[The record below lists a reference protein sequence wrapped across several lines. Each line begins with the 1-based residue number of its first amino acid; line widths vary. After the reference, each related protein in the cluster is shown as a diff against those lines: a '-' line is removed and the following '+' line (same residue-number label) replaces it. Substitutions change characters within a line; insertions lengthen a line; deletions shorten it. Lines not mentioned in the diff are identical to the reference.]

1 MKDKN
6 VRIIRVCLIT
16 LGFTSTFTQIYLIRE
31 FLSVLYGNELVIGIA
46 LACWML
52 LTGIGAYL
60 GKLFKKIKGK
70 LGFILFLQI
79 LLAIL
84 PLLTVIK
91 LDLWRSLAFP
101 YGSMAGLTD
110 ILYASF
116 LLQLPFCLINGFL
129 FTAYTCLISEFS
141 GENRT
146 GFAYAVESLGSVIG
160 GFIVNF
166 ILLWFF
172 GTFQSLRLLLV
183 INILSTFLFV
193 WFLCRKRELI
203 LFSIVSFIIL
213 PLFFLIDFVKLSQEW
228 LYPQQEVVCNRS
240 TPYGTVVVTKN
251 SGQLNFFE
259 NGLLLFSSNNE
270 IFNEEAVHYAM
281 IQHPS
286 PKKVLLISGGITGMM
301 KEIQKYHPEQ
311 IDYLEFNPVITD
323 IGKAFTTTLNDPVI
337 RIYNEDARR
346 FLKRDVGKFDVA
358 LINLPE
364 PSTLQINRFYTTEF
378 FTELKSRLDP
388 DAVVSISLPSTADYV
403 SEIEG
408 KLNGS
413 LFSTLKSKFGNVI
426 IIPGQKNYYL
436 ASDGQLSTDISRLIA
451 EKEIPTVYVNPYYI
465 DDQLLKERSDFILC
479 HLPVNNLINYDFSPV
494 TYFYQLQYWSSY
506 FKTDYLILFSVIII
520 IFAFIIFS
528 LDSISLGLFTGGF
541 TASSVGI
548 MIILAFQVFYGYVF
562 RVAGIMIMLFMAG
575 LALGSLFRSK
585 IFREATIAG
594 YIRIQLTIGLYA
606 LGFPFI
612 IIALHLTEMPDLVIY
627 SIMGLL
633 TLVIAVLAGMEY
645 SIASFLQ
652 TADIGRVTSKNYS
665 ADLFGSALGAFLT
678 SVFLLPLAGIIY
690 TSLMLA
696 LLNFISIIFLVISV
710 SLVNKAKYL

>member
-6 VRIIRVCLIT
+6 VRIIRVCLII

-31 FLSVLYGNELVIGIA
+31 FLSVLYGNELVIGVV

-52 LTGIGAYL
+52 LTGTGAYL

-70 LGFILFLQI
+70 LGFILFLQV

-101 YGSMAGLTD
+101 YGSMVGLTD

-141 GENRT
+141 GENLT
-146 GFAYAVESLGSVIG
+146 GFAYAVESIGSVLG
-160 GFIVNF
+160 GLLVNF
-166 ILLWFF
+166 ILLWFL
-172 GTFQSLRLLLV
+172 GTFQSLRVLLV

-193 WFLCRKRELI
+193 WFICRKRELI
-203 LFSIVSFIIL
+203 LFSIVSCIIV

-301 KEIQKYHPEQ
+301 KEIQKYHPER
-311 IDYLEFNPVITD
+311 IDYLEFNPAITD
-323 IGKAFTTTLNDPVI
+323 IGKTFTTTLNDPVV

-364 PSTLQINRFYTTEF
+364 PSTLPDQPVLYDRILYRIEIQIKSGGCRFNKSSFHRRLRQRNR
-378 FTELKSRLDP
+378 R
-388 DAVVSISLPSTADYV
+388 
-403 SEIEG
+403 
-408 KLNGS
+408 
-413 LFSTLKSKFGNVI
+413 
-426 IIPGQKNYYL
+426 
-436 ASDGQLSTDISRLIA
+436 
-451 EKEIPTVYVNPYYI
+451 
-465 DDQLLKERSDFILC
+465 
-479 HLPVNNLINYDFSPV
+479 
-494 TYFYQLQYWSSY
+494 
-506 FKTDYLILFSVIII
+506 KT
-520 IFAFIIFS
+520 
-528 LDSISLGLFTGGF
+528 
-541 TASSVGI
+541 
-548 MIILAFQVFYGYVF
+548 
-562 RVAGIMIMLFMAG
+562 
-575 LALGSLFRSK
+575 
-585 IFREATIAG
+585 
-594 YIRIQLTIGLYA
+594 
-606 LGFPFI
+606 
-612 IIALHLTEMPDLVIY
+612 
-627 SIMGLL
+627 
-633 TLVIAVLAGMEY
+633 
-645 SIASFLQ
+645 
-652 TADIGRVTSKNYS
+652 
-665 ADLFGSALGAFLT
+665 
-678 SVFLLPLAGIIY
+678 
-690 TSLMLA
+690 
-696 LLNFISIIFLVISV
+696 
-710 SLVNKAKYL
+710 